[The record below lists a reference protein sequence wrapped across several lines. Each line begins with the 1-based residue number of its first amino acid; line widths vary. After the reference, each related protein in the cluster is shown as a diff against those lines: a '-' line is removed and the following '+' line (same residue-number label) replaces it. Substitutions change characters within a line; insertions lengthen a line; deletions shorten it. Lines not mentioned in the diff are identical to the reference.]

1 MATVKVKF
9 RKSSVEG
16 KAGTIYYQLC
26 HKHSNKQITTRMHVP
41 PHWWNAEKETL
52 AVHGDNAGL
61 LACYRRQIKKDLLC
75 IRRIICEWEGK
86 EYALADVIK
95 RFYALNEVEDTV
107 LPCLA
112 ALVDELKGDGRWAT
126 ARNLQRALN
135 SFSLFLGG
143 EDISLGQMDER
154 LIGEYEQWLRT
165 RKVSKNSSSF
175 YMRNLRSAYNKLVS
189 RNLMEQTFPFR
200 NVYTGVERTRKRA
213 VREGIIIRLLN
224 LDLAH
229 SASLAFSRDLFIFSY
244 CTRGMAFVDIAY
256 LKKGDVSR
264 GMLNYVRHKTGQ
276 HFTVRIE
283 PFVEEIIKR
292 YEPYV
297 RNTPYLFPI
306 ITSDNPEEAF
316 RQYQTALGYHNRKL
330 KQLGKLV
337 GESLCLSSYTAR
349 HSWATIARNRNIPLS
364 IISAG
369 MGHTSEKT
377 TLIYLDSVDGSLID
391 EANEEIV
398 KALFHPVSK

>member
-369 MGHTSEKT
+369 MGHTSEKN

>member
-26 HKHSNKQITTRMHVP
+26 HKHSNKQITTRMHVL
-41 PHWWNAEKETL
+41 PHWWDAEKETL
-52 AVHGDNAGL
+52 AVYGDNAGL
-61 LACYRRQIKKDLLC
+61 LARYRRQIKKDLLC
-75 IRRIICEWEGK
+75 IRRIICEWEGT

-95 RFYALNEVEDTV
+95 RFYALNEVESTM
-107 LPCLA
+107 LSCLA
-112 ALVDELKGDGRWAT
+112 ALVDELKGDGRWGT

-135 SFSLFLGG
+135 SFSLFLDG

-154 LIGEYEQWLRT
+154 LVGEYEQWLRT
-165 RKVSKNSSSF
+165 RKVSRNSSSF

-189 RNLMEQTFPFR
+189 RNLTEQTFPFR

-213 VREGIIIRLLN
+213 VREGAVIRLLN

-264 GMLNYVRHKTGQ
+264 GMLNYIRHKTGQ
-276 HFTVRIE
+276 HLTVRIE

-297 RNTPYLFPI
+297 RNSPYLFPI

-316 RQYQTALGYHNRKL
+316 RQYQTALGYYNRKL
-330 KQLGKLV
+330 KQLGELV

-349 HSWATIARNRNIPLS
+349 HSWATIARNHNIPLS

-377 TLIYLDSVDGSLID
+377 TLIYLDSVDGSLVD

>member
-26 HKHSNKQITTRMHVP
+26 HKHSNKQITTRMHVL

-377 TLIYLDSVDGSLID
+377 TLIYLDSVDSSLID
-391 EANEEIV
+391 EANEELV
-398 KALFHPVSK
+398 KALFYDVSK

>member
-391 EANEEIV
+391 EANEELV
-398 KALFHPVSK
+398 KALFGTVSK

>member
-1 MATVKVKF
+1 
-9 RKSSVEG
+9 
-16 KAGTIYYQLC
+16 
-26 HKHSNKQITTRMHVP
+26 MHVL
-41 PHWWNAEKETL
+41 PHWWDAEKETL
-52 AVHGDNAGL
+52 AVYGDNAGL
-61 LACYRRQIKKDLLC
+61 LARYRRQIKKDLLC
-75 IRRIICEWEGK
+75 IRRIICEWEGT

-95 RFYALNEVEDTV
+95 RFYALNEVESTM
-107 LPCLA
+107 LSCLA
-112 ALVDELKGDGRWAT
+112 ALVDELKGDGRWGT

-154 LIGEYEQWLRT
+154 LVGEYEQWLRT
-165 RKVSKNSSSF
+165 RKVSRNSSSF

-189 RNLMEQTFPFR
+189 RNLTEQTFPFR

-213 VREGIIIRLLN
+213 VREGAVIRLLN

-264 GMLNYVRHKTGQ
+264 GMLNYIRHKTGQ
-276 HFTVRIE
+276 HLTVRIE

-297 RNTPYLFPI
+297 RNSPYLFPI

-316 RQYQTALGYHNRKL
+316 RQYQTALGYYNRKL
-330 KQLGKLV
+330 KQLGELV
-337 GESLCLSSYTAR
+337 GESLCLSSYPAR
-349 HSWATIARNRNIPLS
+349 HSWATIARNHNIPLS

-377 TLIYLDSVDGSLID
+377 TLIYLDSVDGSLVD

>member
-26 HKHSNKQITTRMHVP
+26 HKHSNKQITTRMHVL

-95 RFYALNEVEDTV
+95 RFYPLNEVEDTV

-276 HFTVRIE
+276 HLTVRIE

-330 KQLGKLV
+330 KQVGKLV

-377 TLIYLDSVDGSLID
+377 TLIYLDSVDSSLID
-391 EANEEIV
+391 EANEELV
-398 KALFHPVSK
+398 KALFYDVSK

>member
-276 HFTVRIE
+276 HLTVRIE

-330 KQLGKLV
+330 KQVGKLV

-391 EANEEIV
+391 EANEELV
-398 KALFHPVSK
+398 KALFYDVSK